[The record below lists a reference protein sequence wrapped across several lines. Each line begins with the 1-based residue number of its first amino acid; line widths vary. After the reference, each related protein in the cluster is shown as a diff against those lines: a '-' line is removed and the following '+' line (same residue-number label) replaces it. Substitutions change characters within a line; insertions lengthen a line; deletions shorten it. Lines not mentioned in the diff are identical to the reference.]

1 MAGTNIFNTL
11 FAILAACLLVACEPQ
26 PDDSIAGIDLMLD
39 EISISEL
46 QEMMQAAD
54 LSAGFRIILFA
65 QTPFDPASEYWIS
78 RILKLKR

>member
-1 MAGTNIFNTL
+1 MAGTNKFNTL

-54 LSAGFRIILFA
+54 LSAGFRIILFC
-65 QTPFDPASEYWIS
+65 PNS
-78 RILKLKR
+78 L

>member
-1 MAGTNIFNTL
+1 MAGTNKFNTL

-26 PDDSIAGIDLMLD
+26 RDDLMLD

-46 QEMMQAAD
+46 QEMMQAAG

>member
-1 MAGTNIFNTL
+1 
-11 FAILAACLLVACEPQ
+11 
-26 PDDSIAGIDLMLD
+26 MLD